1 MPPVSRALI
10 GAMTL
15 LVTGGCAPTV
25 QPVGLDV
32 DAMSWER
39 VDAHVDLRADNPW
52 PIDLTV
58 VQVEYTVRVGGETVA
73 TGSIEDPSTIPAR
86 GHLKVPLPVAIDTL
100 SAIESLADGGEGA
113 EGGTTGVVLSG
124 TVTVDTPLG
133 PTALPI
139 ELGRAVPVLQEPTLK
154 KPWVRVDDL
163 DLVQGTVDLVF
174 GFKLVNPN
182 DLALSIRQVDY
193 GLRFSGAT
201 IIEGNAPS
209 VDLAA
214 SGPSAVEL
222 PVHIDASAVGRGVV
236 KAFQTGRIS
245 GAVWLDG
252 KVQTPW
258 KPIDLELRRSG
269 KVQVWK

>member
-1 MPPVSRALI
+1 M
-10 GAMTL
+10 
-15 LVTGGCAPTV
+15 PTV
-25 QPVGLDV
+25 EPVGLDV
-32 DAMSWER
+32 DAMTWER

-58 VQVEYTVRVGGETVA
+58 LKVAYTVRVDGEQVA
-73 TGSIEDPSTIPAR
+73 TGSIDTPKTIPAR
-86 GHLKVPLPVAIDTL
+86 GRLKVPLPVAIDTMSAVEAL
-100 SAIESLADGGEGA
+100 SDGPGETDAGA
-113 EGGTTGVVLSG
+113 TGVVLAG
-124 TVTVDTPLG
+124 EVTIDTPLG
-133 PTALPI
+133 PTVLPI
-139 ELGRAVPVLQEPTLK
+139 ELGREVPVLQEPSLK
-154 KPWVRVDDL
+154 KPWARVKNL
-163 DLVQGTVDLVF
+163 DLINGTVDLVF
-174 GFKLVNPN
+174 GFKVVNPN

-201 IIEGNAPS
+201 IIAGQAQRL
-209 VDLAA
+209 DLAA

-222 PVHIDASAVGRGVV
+222 PVRIDASAVGRGVV

-269 KVQVWK
+269 KVQVWN